1 MRTPLLHR
9 FIVGAGRLLR
19 TLFALALVAGA
30 LAIGLMVATAV
41 LLRLAW
47 RRSRGATAPSS
58 FARRRPEHAGDVI
71 DAEVREVGVR
81 EVRYTASN
89 RPAA

>member
-1 MRTPLLHR
+1 MRKLQR
-9 FIVGAGRLLR
+9 FIGGAGRLLR

-30 LAIGLMVATAV
+30 LAIGLLVATAV

-47 RRSRGATAPSS
+47 RRSRGAAAPTA
-58 FARRRPEHAGDVI
+58 FARRRPQHGGEVI

-81 EVRYTASN
+81 EVQYTPSN

>member
-1 MRTPLLHR
+1 MRKLQR
-9 FIVGAGRLLR
+9 FIGGAGRLLR

-30 LAIGLMVATAV
+30 LAIGLLVATAV

-47 RRSRGATAPSS
+47 RRSRGAAAPTA
-58 FARRRPEHAGDVI
+58 FARRRPEHGGDVI

-81 EVRYTASN
+81 ELPLAASN
-89 RPAA
+89 RPAG